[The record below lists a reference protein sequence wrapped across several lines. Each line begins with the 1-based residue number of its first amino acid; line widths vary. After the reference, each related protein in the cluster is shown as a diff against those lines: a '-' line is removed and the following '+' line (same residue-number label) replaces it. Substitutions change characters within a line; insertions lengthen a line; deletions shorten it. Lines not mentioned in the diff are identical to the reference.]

1 MVNILVFA
9 ESRAGELRKVAL
21 EAVTGARKLA
31 DLAGGGNV
39 HVVLAGRSGHCIEG

>member
-1 MVNILVFA
+1 MANILVFA

-31 DLAGGGNV
+31 ELAGGGSV
-39 HVVLAGRSGHCIEG
+39 PAMLAGP